1 MNILIFTPLFTL
13 LQSVSP
19 TNPNTNLKAF
29 IHDTIEAKLS
39 DTEIGDK
46 YFCTQMLHR
55 TDQKGEDARK
65 YLQFALSYQRSSL
78 QKKQLKLDEVKF
90 IPYDSLSANELP
102 AKPFHMMSE
111 TRNVYVARYNGEI
124 ICFFLLQNGKIASN
138 LLINQGGEN
147 YFIDFCT
154 GYPM

>member
-1 MNILIFTPLFTL
+1 MKMLTFALLLTF

-19 TNPNTNLKAF
+19 TNPNANLKAF
-29 IHDTIEAKLS
+29 IHDIIEAKLS
-39 DTEIGDK
+39 DAQIGDK

-55 TDQKGEDARK
+55 TDQKGEDARR

-102 AKPFHMMSE
+102 AKPFHMLSE
-111 TRNVYVARYNGEI
+111 TKNVYVAWYSGEI

>member
-1 MNILIFTPLFTL
+1 MKMLLCALLLTFSKSTTPPKSSTILKEYV
-13 LQSVSP
+13 QDVVE
-19 TNPNTNLKAF
+19 K
-29 IHDTIEAKLS
+29 KLS

-78 QKKQLKLDEVKF
+78 QKKQVKLDEVKF
-90 IPYDSLSANELP
+90 LLYDSLPPNELP
-102 AKPFHMMSE
+102 TKPFHMLGE
-111 TRNVYVARYNGEI
+111 TTNVYVAQYNGEI
-124 ICFFLLQNGKIASN
+124 VCFFLLQNDKIAST
-138 LLINQGGEN
+138 LLINQGGES